1 MSPSH
6 VAEPTYE
13 AIRQR
18 LKIGAWPMGFRLEA
32 GRLAEDLGV
41 SITPVRDALNRLVGE
56 KLVDLVPGIGFHVP
70 HLTERGLRELLDL
83 NLLLLLGAV
92 RIGAVPNGSVAIE
105 AMAHDHAAR
114 TEALFARIAS
124 LSRNTELLDAVLSLG
139 ARLHAVRLHEIVVLQ
154 SATDDLAL
162 IEAAGLARGD
172 RLSSALKN
180 YHQVRMGVADR
191 LIACVR
197 TGGAV

>member
-18 LKIGAWPMGFRLEA
+18 LRIGAWPMGFRLEA

-70 HLTERGLRELLDL
+70 HLTERGVRELLDL
-83 NLLLLLGAV
+83 NLVLLLGAIEV
-92 RIGAVPNGSVAIE
+92 GALPDGPVTIEPGADEHVAL
-105 AMAHDHAAR
+105 

-124 LSRNTELLDAVLSLG
+124 LSGNIELLDAVHVLG
-139 ARLHAVRLHEIVVLQ
+139 VRLHALRMHEMDVLP
-154 SATDDLAL
+154 SAATDIEL
-162 IEAAGLARGD
+162 IEATWRAGISGLPSV
-172 RLSSALKN
+172 LVH
-180 YHQVRMGVADR
+180 YHEVRKGAADR
-191 LIACVR
+191 LIRHLQA
-197 TGGAV
+197 